1 MEDEAGAEKV
11 YTGNGKSYI
20 VGSPGDPIMCIKE
33 DGAEEIPP
41 EDPEHAE
48 IMQMIQDGELTES
61 EPEELDVMPGGDMDD
76 TGGDMGDEE
85 AAPIDFGAEVD
96 NAFERASK
104 KGGA

>member
-1 MEDEAGAEKV
+1 MEDEAGTAEKV

-61 EPEELDVMPGGDMDD
+61 EPEELDVMPGGDMGDD
-76 TGGDMGDEE
+76 MDDEDE